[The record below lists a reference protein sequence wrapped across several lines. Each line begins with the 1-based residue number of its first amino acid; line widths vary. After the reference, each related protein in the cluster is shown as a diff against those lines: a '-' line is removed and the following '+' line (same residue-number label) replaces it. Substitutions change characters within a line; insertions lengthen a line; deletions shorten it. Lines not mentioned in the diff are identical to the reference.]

1 MVQTNSQFV
10 IMIFRKLSLL
20 VFSVIF
26 LFSCAEKKK
35 PFHVGIISA
44 ANEYVTHIT
53 LNDYKERLLQKYPDM
68 KISLLQGSG
77 PLNAKDEFSVLEG
90 TEVLKKCDVVL
101 VFARRTTFSGKALE
115 DIRSYLDGG
124 KPFVALRTAS
134 HGFQGWPEFDSLLL
148 GGNYQG
154 HYEGEPEKRIDS
166 LGKRFPVGAPSGEE
180 QSVKVNAT
188 LKDHPVLKGITDFK
202 SKYSLYKTSPV
213 AANTT
218 LLLTGTTSE
227 GSEPV
232 AWTRVYKGSRL
243 VYIALGG
250 LQDWKNPVF
259 EQLVTNA
266 LFWVSDHPADL
277 K

>member
-1 MVQTNSQFV
+1 MRFNTLF
-10 IMIFRKLSLL
+10 IMMTIRKLSL
-20 VFSVIF
+20 VFFAILF
-26 LFSCAEKKK
+26 LLGCAEKKK
-35 PFHVGIISA
+35 PLHIGFISA

-53 LNDYKERLLQKYPDM
+53 LNEYKDRLLQKYPDIE
-68 KISLLQGSG
+68 ISVLQGSG
-77 PLNAKDEFSVLEG
+77 PVNAKDEFSEMQG
-90 TEVLKKCDVVL
+90 TEVLKECDVVL

-115 DIRSYLDGG
+115 DIRNYLDGG

-134 HGFQGWPEFDSLLL
+134 HGFQGWPEFDSLVL

-166 LGKRFPVGAPSGEE
+166 LGKRFPVGEPTGEE
-180 QSVKVNAT
+180 QFVTVNAAV
-188 LKDHPVLKGITDFK
+188 KDHPVLKGITDFK

-213 AANTT
+213 APNTT

-227 GSEPV
+227 GKEPV
-232 AWTRVYKGSRL
+232 AWTRDYKGGRL

-250 LQDWKNPVF
+250 LQDWKNPLF

-266 LFWVSDHPADL
+266 LFWVTERSAEI